1 MHYANTEAIM
11 SHPLP
16 ERSQWRYA
24 HQVHTDRTRV
34 GGRRVHRAGETFPG
48 SVECTVTEILKCY
61 HNAEHMTLRV

>member
-1 MHYANTEAIM
+1 M

-48 SVECTVTEILKCY
+48 SVECTVTEISDECTVTEICHRKF
-61 HNAEHMTLRV
+61 EHMTLRV